1 MAPTPSV
8 RLTAPHALVA
18 VANATTGADML
29 YIVSDSNVIHVLD
42 TNAGTIVFKWSCCL
56 LLEECGAVVA
66 ALVGDRAGV
75 TRVWQRQSF
84 ERLHTLN
91 SVFIRVHRIPILT
104 PTLHC

>member
-42 TNAGTIVFKWSCCL
+42 TNAGTIVFKWSCCFPV

-75 TRVWQRQSF
+75 MRAR
-84 ERLHTLN
+84 
-91 SVFIRVHRIPILT
+91 
-104 PTLHC
+104 